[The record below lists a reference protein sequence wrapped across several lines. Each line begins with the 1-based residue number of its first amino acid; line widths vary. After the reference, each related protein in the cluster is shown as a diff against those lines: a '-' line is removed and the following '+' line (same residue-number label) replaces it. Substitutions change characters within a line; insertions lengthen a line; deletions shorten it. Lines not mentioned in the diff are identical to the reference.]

1 MDFSREPALRPYR
14 NRRDEFDSDRRDSSS
29 YYNDIRGG
37 DRSLKKRRS
46 SKTSSSRSPSSLSSR
61 IPSSLLSK
69 PSSPPKSWPKPSR
82 SSSPSKHKRSFAKLY
97 NKHIGDVRRAANA
110 IQPNLITRSPTNIT
124 GLTIPVLLE
133 IFDMS
138 QEELIDYVNKWLNKK
153 LDYYQSSLNI
163 STDFKRIIVDTDP
176 LFEKDKQL
184 KSRILELLRSSEE
197 TTHRMWDQVK
207 THQMNVFFGAILRF
221 IHEEKNEDLVRIYGT
236 SLRNYYDKNI
246 SKKLTHV
253 KSPHLI
259 NVLSSEKVHNIVKSI
274 PKWTRGEKIYTWKH
288 GLSPIGS
295 ESSESYSAEGGVTPS
310 IKRIK
315 SSYLDR
321 EVKKI
326 TGLSDIS
333 NINPKLFL
341 TIVKM
346 SPLSYIDKE
355 QEILNVLDLEHL
367 RFLKSLTEK
376 RKYEQDVQLFAP
388 RQKNTDDEIFTRF
401 SELYYSSLELIHE
414 LYNRILKIQL
424 SVFFAI
430 NERIK
435 RDKDVWNL
443 NIRMGVANYYRAMKQ
458 TVETEYFYT
467 PPVSSRVLFNTVSH
481 TIIPPSFNYNQKQ
494 VTEQNGGFWKR
505 KKKKESVNRD
515 ALTALPNESSE
526 MIKAANKI
534 MSQYLQSSNNH
545 NKSYSKR
552 VLVDTYN
559 IKDSFDQQI
568 QQLLEPKLSEKYT
581 ETMKEISNLSRP
593 ILYKYDPEIG
603 VLIQDLSSNLM
614 KRHRIISSY
623 QVGAFYASVV
633 RIVEDTK
640 KIINPKTIAVV
651 KEFADNLN
659 KIKTVQSDVFVNKI
673 LNLPRIRSITVT
685 KSV

>member
-1 MDFSREPALRPYR
+1 MDFSRGSALRHYR
-14 NRRDEFDSDRRDSSS
+14 DRGDEFDSDRRDSSS

-61 IPSSLLSK
+61 IPSALLSK

-82 SSSPSKHKRSFAKLY
+82 SSSPPKRRSKHNRGSFAKLY
-97 NKHIGDVRRAANA
+97 KKHIGDVRRAANA
-110 IQPNLITRSPTNIT
+110 IQPNLVTRSPTNIT

-184 KSRILELLRSSEE
+184 KARILELLQSSDEA
-197 TTHRMWDQVK
+197 TQRMLKQVE

-221 IHEEKNEDLVRIYGT
+221 IHEGENEDFVRMYGT

-253 KSPHLI
+253 KSLHLL
-259 NVLSSEKVHNIVKSI
+259 NVLLSDKIQNIVESI

-326 TGLSDIS
+326 TGLSNVS

-376 RKYEQDVQLFAP
+376 RKYEKDVQLFAP
-388 RQKNTDDEIFTRF
+388 RQKIQMMRY
-401 SELYYSSLELIHE
+401 LYVLRNSTISL
-414 LYNRILKIQL
+414 
-424 SVFFAI
+424 
-430 NERIK
+430 
-435 RDKDVWNL
+435 
-443 NIRMGVANYYRAMKQ
+443 
-458 TVETEYFYT
+458 
-467 PPVSSRVLFNTVSH
+467 
-481 TIIPPSFNYNQKQ
+481 
-494 VTEQNGGFWKR
+494 
-505 KKKKESVNRD
+505 
-515 ALTALPNESSE
+515 
-526 MIKAANKI
+526 
-534 MSQYLQSSNNH
+534 SN
-545 NKSYSKR
+545 
-552 VLVDTYN
+552 
-559 IKDSFDQQI
+559 
-568 QQLLEPKLSEKYT
+568 
-581 ETMKEISNLSRP
+581 
-593 ILYKYDPEIG
+593 
-603 VLIQDLSSNLM
+603 
-614 KRHRIISSY
+614 
-623 QVGAFYASVV
+623 
-633 RIVEDTK
+633 
-640 KIINPKTIAVV
+640 
-651 KEFADNLN
+651 
-659 KIKTVQSDVFVNKI
+659 
-673 LNLPRIRSITVT
+673 
-685 KSV
+685 